1 MKKFKFFITSIFV
14 IIIFSLNNTSASIK
28 KLTFGDNK
36 ISNYFLGVVL
46 LNENKTEAAL
56 KYFNKVQELKNTHF
70 KFNKNLTRTFVN
82 LGKIEKAQTFL
93 KKLPQ
98 EDVDF
103 FEANLL
109 LGLYEQQR
117 GNFKDSESYFMR
129 LNFPAEGNFF
139 YENLLGNI
147 LNMWSKASQ
156 GKDAEA
162 QKYLEAIPT
171 KYEIFKTL
179 QRPLLSCFLKTSD
192 TEAGFEKFINSESLN
207 FARYRYLYI
216 NYLVRN
222 KKFDKAAMFIEDA
235 KNQYENNLL
244 AKQTFKDFKDKKF
257 SKIENTFN
265 CKMFDHNLS
274 EVFYIMSAIF
284 AEDEKNYKLSNFYLS
299 LSQSFNSKFFNNKV
313 LKVEN
318 SISTKNYDVAIK
330 FLEEL
335 SDEGEY
341 YKWFSI
347 KKETLIKIEKKE
359 FKKALR
365 FLDKEL
371 NVFTYRD
378 NQILFEIAGIYMD
391 QEKYEKAIFYYSKIL
406 ENIVDDKIFLARI
419 YDRRGAC
426 YERSGKWE
434 KAEKDLKKSLDLQP
448 DQAYVLNYL
457 AYSWLEQNKKI
468 DEAYEMLIR
477 ANNLKKH
484 NPYILDSLG
493 WALHLKGNYV
503 DAKFYIEEALTY
515 LPSDPIISDH
525 YGDILWKLGKN
536 LQARYFWKYALNHAD
551 TSEKKIKIIKNKILK
566 GI

>member
-1 MKKFKFFITSIFV
+1 MKKFKFFIISVFV
-14 IIIFSLNNTSASIK
+14 IIMFSFNNTSATIK

-46 LNENKTEAAL
+46 LNENKPEAAL
-56 KYFNKVQELKNTHF
+56 KHFNKVQDLQNNHF

-82 LGKIEKAQTFL
+82 LGKIEKAQMYL
-93 KKLPQ
+93 KNLSK
-98 EDVDF
+98 EDADF

-117 GNFKDSESYFMR
+117 GNFKDSESYFMK
-129 LNFPAEGNFF
+129 LNFPTEGNLY

-147 LNMWSKASQ
+147 LIMWSKASQ
-156 GKDAEA
+156 GNDAEA
-162 QKYLEAIPT
+162 EKYLEVLPA
-171 KYEIFKTL
+171 KYQIFKTL
-179 QRPLLSCFLKTSD
+179 QRPLLSCFFKKND

-222 KKFDKAAMFIEDA
+222 QKFDKAAIVIEDA
-235 KNQYENNLL
+235 TNEYENNLL
-244 AKQTFKDFKDKKF
+244 VKQTFKDFKDKKF
-257 SKIENTFN
+257 SKIKNTFN
-265 CKMFDHNLS
+265 CKMLDHNLS

-284 AEDEKNYKLSNFYLS
+284 AEDEENYKLSNFYLN
-299 LSQSFNSKFFNNKV
+299 LSKSFNSQFFNNKV

-318 SISTKNYDVAIK
+318 SISTKNYDEAIK
-330 FLEEL
+330 LLKEL
-335 SDEGEY
+335 SKEGEY

-347 KKETLIKIEKKE
+347 KKETLIKIEKQEFKNALSFLEKE
-359 FKKALR
+359 FDLFK
-365 FLDKEL
+365 
-371 NVFTYRD
+371 YRD
-378 NQILFEIAGIYMD
+378 NQIFFEVAGIYMD

-406 ENIVDDKIFLARI
+406 ENSVDDKIFLARI

-426 YERSGKWE
+426 YERSKKWE
-434 KAEKDLKKSLDLQP
+434 KAEKDLKKSLDLHP

-468 DEAYEMLIR
+468 DEAYQMLKK
-477 ANNLKKH
+477 ANNLKKN

-493 WALHLKGNYV
+493 WALHLKGNYT
-503 DAKFYIEEALTY
+503 DAKLYIEEALTY

-536 LQARYFWKYALNHAD
+536 LQARYFWKYALAHAD
-551 TSEKKIKIIKNKILK
+551 TSEEKIKIIKNKILK

>member
-28 KLTFGDNK
+28 KLTFSDNK

-46 LNENKTEAAL
+46 LNENKSGAAL
-56 KYFNKVQELKNTHF
+56 KHFNKVRDLQNTHF
-70 KFNKNLTRTFVN
+70 KFNQNLTRTFVN
-82 LGKIEKAQTFL
+82 LGKIEEAQKYL
-93 KKLPQ
+93 KNLS
-98 EDVDF
+98 DDGADF

-117 GNFKDSESYFMR
+117 GNFKDSESYFMK
-129 LNFPAEGNFF
+129 LNFPVEENLY

-147 LNMWSKASQ
+147 LTMWSKANQ
-156 GKDAEA
+156 GKESEA
-162 QKYLEAIPT
+162 QKYLEVIPER
-171 KYEIFKTL
+171 YEIIKTL
-179 QRPLLSCFLKTSD
+179 QRPLLSCFFKKND
-192 TEAGFEKFINSESLN
+192 TEVGFEKFMNSETVN
-207 FARYRYLYI
+207 FARYRYLYL

-222 KKFDKAAMFIEDA
+222 KKFDKAKIVIEDA

-244 AKQTFKDFKDKKF
+244 VKQTFEDFKDKKF

-265 CKMFDHNLS
+265 CKIVDHNLS
-274 EVFYIMSAIF
+274 EMFYIMSALF
-284 AEDEKNYKLSNFYLS
+284 AEDQENYKISNFYLS
-299 LSQSFNSKFFNNKV
+299 LSKSFNSKFFHNKV

-318 SISTKNYDVAIK
+318 FISTKNYDEAIK
-330 FLEEL
+330 LLEEL
-335 SDEGEY
+335 SKEGKY

-347 KKETLIKIEKKE
+347 KEQTFIKIEKKE
-359 FKKALR
+359 FANALN
-365 FLDKEL
+365 FLEKESDL
-371 NVFTYRD
+371 FKYKD
-378 NQILFEIAGIYMD
+378 NQILFEIAGIYLD
-391 QEKYEKAIFYYSKIL
+391 QEEYEKAIFYYSKIL
-406 ENIVDDKIFLARI
+406 ENSVKDKIFLARI

-426 YERSGKWE
+426 YERLGKWE
-434 KAEKDLKKSLDLQP
+434 KSEKDLKRSLDLNP

-468 DEAYEMLIR
+468 DEAYEMLKK
-477 ANNLKKH
+477 ANNLKKD

-493 WALHLKGNYV
+493 WALNLKGNYI

-525 YGDILWKLGKN
+525 YGDILWKLGKKI
-536 LQARYFWKYALNHAD
+536 QARYFWKYALAHED
-551 TSEKKIKIIKNKILK
+551 TSEEKIKIIKNKILK

>member
-1 MKKFKFFITSIFV
+1 MKKYKFFITSVFV
-14 IIIFSLNNTSASIK
+14 IIIFSLNNASASIK

-46 LNENKTEAAL
+46 LNENKPEAAL
-56 KYFNKVQELKNTHF
+56 KHFNKVQDLQNTHF
-70 KFNKNLTRTFVN
+70 KFNKNLTRTFVH
-82 LGKIEKAQTFL
+82 LGKIKTAQIYL
-93 KKLPQ
+93 KNLSK
-98 EDVDF
+98 EDTDF

-109 LGLYEQQR
+109 LGLYELQR
-117 GNFKDSESYFMR
+117 GNFQDSESYFMK
-129 LNFPAEGNFF
+129 LNFPAEGNFY
-139 YENLLGNI
+139 YEDLLGNI

-162 QKYLEAIPT
+162 QKYLEVIPA

-179 QRPLLSCFLKTSD
+179 QRPLLSCFFKNND
-192 TEAGFEKFINSESLN
+192 TAVGFEKFINSESVN

-222 KKFDKAAMFIEDA
+222 KKFDKAAMVIEDA

-244 AKQTFKDFKDKKF
+244 VKQTFKDFKNHKF

-265 CKMFDHNLS
+265 CKMLDHNLS
-274 EVFYIMSAIF
+274 EVFYIMSAVF
-284 AEDEKNYKLSNFYLS
+284 AEDEKNYKLSNFYLG
-299 LSQSFNSKFFNNKV
+299 LSKSFNSKFFNNKV

-318 SISTKNYDVAIK
+318 SISTKNYDEGIK
-330 FLEEL
+330 LLEEL
-335 SDEGEY
+335 SKEGEY

-359 FKKALR
+359 FKNALN
-365 FLDKEL
+365 FLEKEL
-371 NVFTYRD
+371 DLFKYRD
-378 NQILFEIAGIYMD
+378 NQIFFEIAGIYMD

-406 ENIVDDKIFLARI
+406 ENSVEDKIFLARI

-434 KAEKDLKKSLDLQP
+434 KAEKDLKKSLDLHP

-468 DEAYEMLIR
+468 DEAYEMLKK
-477 ANNLKKH
+477 ANNLKKN

-493 WALHLKGNYV
+493 WALHLKGNYT

-536 LQARYFWKYALNHAD
+536 LQARYFWKYALTHTD
-551 TSEKKIKIIKNKILK
+551 TSEEKIKIIKNKILK

>member
-1 MKKFKFFITSIFV
+1 MNKFKFFITSVFV

-28 KLTFGDNK
+28 KITFGDNK

-46 LNENKTEAAL
+46 LNENKPEAAL
-56 KYFNKVQELKNTHF
+56 KHFNQVQDLQNNNF
-70 KFNKNLTRTFVN
+70 RFNKNLTRTFVN
-82 LGKIEKAQTFL
+82 LGKIEKAQIYL
-93 KKLPQ
+93 KNLSK
-98 EDVDF
+98 EDADF

-117 GNFKDSESYFMR
+117 GNFKDSESYFMK
-129 LNFPAEGNFF
+129 LNFPAEGNFY

-156 GKDAEA
+156 GKNSEA
-162 QKYLEAIPT
+162 QKYLETIPA

-179 QRPLLSCFLKTSD
+179 QRPLLSCFFKKND
-192 TEAGFEKFINSESLN
+192 TEVGFEKFINSESVN

-216 NYLVRN
+216 NYLVRD
-222 KKFDKAAMFIEDA
+222 KQFDKAAMVIKDA

-244 AKQTFKDFKDKKF
+244 VKQTFKDFKDKKF
-257 SKIENTFN
+257 SKIKNTFN
-265 CKMFDHNLS
+265 CKMVDHNLS
-274 EVFYIMSAIF
+274 EVFYIMSSLF
-284 AEDEKNYKLSNFYLS
+284 VEDEKNYKLSNFYLG
-299 LSQSFNSKFFNNKV
+299 LSKSFNSQFFNNKV

-318 SISTKNYDVAIK
+318 SISTKNYDEAIK
-330 FLEEL
+330 LLEEL
-335 SDEGEY
+335 SKEGEY

-359 FKKALR
+359 FKNALS
-365 FLDKEL
+365 FLEKQFDLFK
-371 NVFTYRD
+371 YRD
-378 NQILFEIAGIYMD
+378 NQILFEVAGIYMD

-406 ENIVDDKIFLARI
+406 ENSTEDKIFLARI

-426 YERSGKWE
+426 YERLGKWE
-434 KAEKDLKKSLDLQP
+434 KAEKDLKKSLDLHP
-448 DQAYVLNYL
+448 AQAYVLNYL
-457 AYSWLEQNKKI
+457 AYGWLEQNKKI
-468 DEAYEMLIR
+468 DEAYEMLKK
-477 ANNLKKH
+477 ANNLKKN

-493 WALHLKGNYV
+493 WALHLKGKYK

-515 LPSDPIISDH
+515 LPSDPVISDH

-536 LQARYFWKYALNHAD
+536 LQARYFWKYALTHAD
-551 TSEKKIKIIKNKILK
+551 TSEEQIKIIKNKILK